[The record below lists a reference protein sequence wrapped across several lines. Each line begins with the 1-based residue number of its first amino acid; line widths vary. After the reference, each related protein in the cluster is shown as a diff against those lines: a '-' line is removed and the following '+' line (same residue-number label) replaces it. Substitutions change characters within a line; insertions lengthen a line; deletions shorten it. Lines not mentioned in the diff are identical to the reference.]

1 LIFLF
6 SHQEFSMFRQLS
18 LGLALAAFSA
28 LSSAQDA
35 VKSLNFGI
43 ISTESSQNLK
53 QDWQPVLD
61 ELSKKL
67 GVKVNA
73 FFASDYA
80 GVIEGMRFNKIQ
92 FAWLGNKSAIEAV
105 DRSSGE
111 VFAQSVNLDGSLGYY
126 SMLSVHRNSP
136 YKTLDEVLKNAKTLN
151 FGIGDPNS
159 TSGFLVPS
167 YYVFAQR
174 NVNPKTAFKT
184 VRAANHET
192 NILAVA
198 NKQVDA
204 AVHSSDVLD
213 RVEARQPEIARNLR
227 QVWKSPL
234 IAADPLVW
242 RKDLPQDL
250 KTRIKGFFVGYGK
263 SGPNI
268 DNEKAVLKK
277 LTLSGFQESS
287 NAQLKP
293 VRQLELFKEK
303 IKLEAD
309 ADMKADDKK
318 AKLDDI
324 TRKLNEIA
332 KS

>member
-1 LIFLF
+1 
-6 SHQEFSMFRQLS
+6 MFRQFVRS
-18 LGLALAAFSA
+18 FTLGLVMAASA
-28 LSSAQDA
+28 TAVMAEDA
-35 VKSLNFGI
+35 VKTLNFGI

-61 ELSKKL
+61 DMSKKL
-67 GVKVNA
+67 GIKINA
-73 FFASDYA
+73 FFAPDYA
-80 GVIEGMRFNKIQ
+80 GVIEGMRFNKVQ
-92 FAWLGNKSAIEAV
+92 FAWVGNKSAIEAV
-105 DRSSGE
+105 DRANSE
-111 VFAQSVNLDGSLGYY
+111 VFAQTVNADGTLGYY
-126 SMLSVHRNSP
+126 SMISVHKDSP
-136 YKTLDEVLKNAKTLN
+136 YQTVEDVLKNAKNLN

-167 YYVFAQR
+167 YYVFAQN

-184 VRAANHET
+184 VRGANHET

-213 RVEARQPEIARNLR
+213 RIKARQAETASQLR
-227 QVWKSPL
+227 QIWKSPL

-242 RKDLPQDL
+242 RKDLPADL
-250 KTRIKGFFVGYGK
+250 KNKIKDFFISYGK
-263 SGPNI
+263 NGP
-268 DNEKAVLKK
+268 DAAREKAQLNK
-277 LTLSGFQESS
+277 LTLGGFQDSS

-293 VRQLELFKEK
+293 IRQLELFKEK
-303 IKLEAD
+303 VKTEAD
-309 ADMKADDKK
+309 VALNAEEKK

-324 TRKLNEIA
+324 NRKLNDIA

>member
-1 LIFLF
+1 
-6 SHQEFSMFRQLS
+6 MFRQFMRSLT
-18 LGLALAAFSA
+18 LGLVMAATASA
-28 LSSAQDA
+28 VMAEDA
-35 VKSLNFGI
+35 VKTLNFGL

-61 ELSKKL
+61 DMSKKL
-67 GVKVNA
+67 GIKVTA

-80 GVIEGMRFNKIQ
+80 GVIEGMRFNKVQ

-105 DRSSGE
+105 DRANSE
-111 VFAQSVNLDGSLGYY
+111 VFAQMVNVDGTLGYY
-126 SMLSVHRNSP
+126 SMISVHKDSP
-136 YKTLDEVLKNAKTLN
+136 YQTLDDVLKNAKNLN

-167 YYVFAQR
+167 YYVFAQN

-184 VRAANHET
+184 VRGANHET

-204 AVHSSDVLD
+204 AVHSSDTLD
-213 RVEARQPEIARNLR
+213 RIKARQPETASLLR

-242 RKDLPQDL
+242 RKDLPADM
-250 KTRIKGFFVGYGK
+250 KAKIKDFFINYGK
-263 SGPNI
+263 TGP
-268 DNEKAVLKK
+268 DAAREKAQIAK
-277 LTLSGFQESS
+277 LTLGGFQDSS

-303 IKLEAD
+303 VKIEAD
-309 ADMKADDKK
+309 VALNAEEKK

-324 TRKLNEIA
+324 NRKLNDIA

>member
-1 LIFLF
+1 
-6 SHQEFSMFRQLS
+6 MFRQFVRSLT
-18 LGLALAAFSA
+18 LGLVMAATA
-28 LSSAQDA
+28 NAVMAEDA
-35 VKSLNFGI
+35 VKTLNFGL

-61 ELSKKL
+61 DMSKKL
-67 GVKVNA
+67 GIKVTA

-80 GVIEGMRFNKIQ
+80 GVIEGMRFNKVQ

-105 DRSSGE
+105 DRANSE
-111 VFAQSVNLDGSLGYY
+111 VFAQMVNADGTLGYY
-126 SMLSVHRNSP
+126 SMISVHKDSS
-136 YKTLDEVLKNAKTLN
+136 YQTMEDVLKNAKNMN

-167 YYVFAQR
+167 YYVFAQN

-184 VRAANHET
+184 VRGANHET

-204 AVHSSDVLD
+204 AVHSSDTLD
-213 RVEARQPEIARNLR
+213 RIKARQPETASQLR

-242 RKDLPQDL
+242 RKDLPADM
-250 KTRIKGFFVGYGK
+250 KNKIKDFFINYGK
-263 SGPNI
+263 TGP
-268 DNEKAVLKK
+268 DAAREKAQLAK
-277 LTLSGFQESS
+277 LTLGGFQDSS

-303 IKLEAD
+303 VKIEAD
-309 ADMKADDKK
+309 VVLNAEEKK

-324 TRKLNEIA
+324 NRKLNDIA

>member
-1 LIFLF
+1 
-6 SHQEFSMFRQLS
+6 MFRKFVRS
-18 LGLALAAFSA
+18 FTLGLAMAASA
-28 LSSAQDA
+28 SIVMAEDA
-35 VKSLNFGI
+35 VKTLNFGI

-61 ELSKKL
+61 DMSKKL
-67 GVKVNA
+67 GIKITA
-73 FFASDYA
+73 FFAPDYA
-80 GVIEGMRFNKIQ
+80 GVIEGMRFNKVQ

-105 DRSSGE
+105 DRANAE
-111 VFAQSVNLDGSLGYY
+111 VFAQMVNADGTVGYY
-126 SMLSVHRNSP
+126 SMISVHKDSP
-136 YKTLDEVLKNAKTLN
+136 YQTVEDVLKNAKNLN

-167 YYVFAQR
+167 YYVFAQN
-174 NVNPKTAFKT
+174 NVNPKSAFKT
-184 VRAANHET
+184 VRSANHET

-213 RVEARQPEIARNLR
+213 RITARQPETAAQLR

-234 IAADPLVW
+234 IAADPIVW
-242 RKDLPQDL
+242 RKDLPADV
-250 KTRIKGFFVGYGK
+250 KNKIKDFFVGYGK
-263 SGPNI
+263 TGP
-268 DNEKAVLKK
+268 DAAREKAQLNK
-277 LTLSGFQESS
+277 LTLGGFQVSS

-303 IKLEAD
+303 IKIEAD
-309 ADMKADDKK
+309 VAMTADEKK
-318 AKLDDI
+318 LKLDDI
-324 TRKLNEIA
+324 NRKLTDIA

>member
-1 LIFLF
+1 
-6 SHQEFSMFRQLS
+6 MFRQFVRSLT
-18 LGLALAAFSA
+18 LGLVMAATA
-28 LSSAQDA
+28 NAVMAEDA
-35 VKSLNFGI
+35 VKTLNFGL

-61 ELSKKL
+61 DMSKKL
-67 GVKVNA
+67 GIKVTA

-80 GVIEGMRFNKIQ
+80 GVIEGMRFNKVQ

-105 DRSSGE
+105 DRANSE
-111 VFAQSVNLDGSLGYY
+111 VFAQMVNADGTLGYY
-126 SMLSVHRNSP
+126 SMISVHKDSS
-136 YKTLDEVLKNAKTLN
+136 YQTMEDVLKNAKNMN

-167 YYVFAQR
+167 YYVFAQN

-184 VRAANHET
+184 VRGANHET

-204 AVHSSDVLD
+204 AVHSSDTLD
-213 RVEARQPEIARNLR
+213 RIKARQPETASQLR

-242 RKDLPQDL
+242 RKDLPADM
-250 KTRIKGFFVGYGK
+250 KNKIKDFFVNYGK
-263 SGPNI
+263 TGP
-268 DNEKAVLKK
+268 DAAREKAQLAK
-277 LTLSGFQESS
+277 LTLGGFQDSS

-303 IKLEAD
+303 VKIEAD
-309 ADMKADDKK
+309 VALNAEEKK

-324 TRKLNEIA
+324 NRKLNDIA

>member
-1 LIFLF
+1 
-6 SHQEFSMFRQLS
+6 MFRQFVRSLT
-18 LGLALAAFSA
+18 LGLVMAATASA
-28 LSSAQDA
+28 VMAEDT
-35 VKSLNFGI
+35 VKTLNFGI

-61 ELSKKL
+61 DMGKKL
-67 GVKVNA
+67 GIKINA
-73 FFASDYA
+73 FFAPDYA
-80 GVIEGMRFNKIQ
+80 GVIEGMRFNKVQ
-92 FAWLGNKSAIEAV
+92 FAWVGNKSAIEAV
-105 DRSSGE
+105 DRANSE
-111 VFAQSVNLDGSLGYY
+111 VFAQTVNADGTLGYY
-126 SMLSVHRNSP
+126 SMISVHKDSP
-136 YKTLDEVLKNAKTLN
+136 YQTVEDVLKNAKNLN

-167 YYVFAQR
+167 YYVFAQN

-184 VRAANHET
+184 VRGANHET

-213 RVEARQPEIARNLR
+213 RIKARQPETASQLR
-227 QVWKSPL
+227 QIWKSPL

-242 RKDLPQDL
+242 RKDLPADV
-250 KTRIKGFFVGYGK
+250 KNKIKDFFINYGK
-263 SGPNI
+263 TGP
-268 DNEKAVLKK
+268 DAAREKAQLNK
-277 LTLSGFQESS
+277 LTLGGFQDSS

-293 VRQLELFKEK
+293 IRQLELFKEK
-303 IKLEAD
+303 VKIEAD
-309 ADMKADDKK
+309 VALNAEEKK

-324 TRKLNEIA
+324 NRKLNDIA

>member
-1 LIFLF
+1 
-6 SHQEFSMFRQLS
+6 MFRQFVRSLT
-18 LGLALAAFSA
+18 LGLVMAATA
-28 LSSAQDA
+28 NAVMAEDA
-35 VKSLNFGI
+35 VKTLNFGL

-61 ELSKKL
+61 DMSKKL
-67 GVKVNA
+67 GIKVTA

-80 GVIEGMRFNKIQ
+80 GVIEGMRFNKVQ

-105 DRSSGE
+105 DRANSE
-111 VFAQSVNLDGSLGYY
+111 VFAQMVNADGTLGYY
-126 SMLSVHRNSP
+126 SMISVHKDSS
-136 YKTLDEVLKNAKTLN
+136 YQTMEDVLKNAKNMN

-167 YYVFAQR
+167 YYVFAQN

-184 VRAANHET
+184 VRGANHET

-204 AVHSSDVLD
+204 AVHSSDTLD
-213 RVEARQPEIARNLR
+213 RIKARQPETASQLR

-242 RKDLPQDL
+242 RKDLPADM
-250 KTRIKGFFVGYGK
+250 KTRIKDFFVNYGK
-263 SGPNI
+263 TGP
-268 DNEKAVLKK
+268 DAAREKAQLAK
-277 LTLSGFQESS
+277 LTLGGFQDSS

-303 IKLEAD
+303 VKIEAD
-309 ADMKADDKK
+309 VALNADEKK

-324 TRKLNEIA
+324 NRKLNDIA